1 MSLSAQ
7 RLPVMSQQFDW
18 YASCTTIARCR
29 GKFAPSCA
37 MGLAVDTQRE
47 GIRLKKITFAVLA
60 WIGVCAFGGPR
71 VVAQTAGSEPAA
83 ADSTANAL
91 TDQQLALL

>member
-1 MSLSAQ
+1 
-7 RLPVMSQQFDW
+7 
-18 YASCTTIARCR
+18 
-29 GKFAPSCA
+29 

-47 GIRLKKITFAVLA
+47 GIRVKKITFAVLA

-91 TDQQLALL
+91 TDQQLALLRKDIRSIKKTTHSYEFDPNG